1 MFSKEMGGDERRA
14 KVLAFP
20 PVRSTMPALVKV
32 GGCLVC
38 VRVMKFGENKFVQ
51 IFEASR

>member
-1 MFSKEMGGDERRA
+1 MGGDERCA

-20 PVRSTMPALVKV
+20 PVKSTMPALVKV

-38 VRVMKFGENKFVQ
+38 VRVMKFGKNKFVQ